1 MGFFSRWCMRSRGFV
16 VWVFFHFNTVFLM
29 VYLVC
34 FYKLFKMVED
44 DGYAFT
50 YNVLFLSANIFREL
64 FSEGKCSDFINAL
77 LSICI

>member
-1 MGFFSRWCMRSRGFV
+1 MVYEIKRVCCLGFF
-16 VWVFFHFNTVFLM
+16 HLNTVFLM

-34 FYKLFKMVED
+34 FYKLFKMGED

-64 FSEGKCSDFINAL
+64 FSEGNFSHIKPKIL
-77 LSICI
+77 RLYRK